1 MIKYLYFL
9 ILMIIP
15 LHFFAQQKTGI
26 ASFYH
31 AKFSGKKTASGDIF
45 SNQKMTGASNHFRLG
60 EWVKVTNVHNGKI
73 VYVLINDR
81 MAKNSARLIDLT
93 RWRQKASTLCIRD
106 FVRSRLNDVRN
117 RKICLK
123 RSPMPLRIR
132 HLLRPSQRQTSCAD
146 NNSLPR

>member
-93 RWRQKASTLCIRD
+93 QVAAKSLDFMHKGLCQVTVERCTKPENMLETITD
-106 FVRSRLNDVRN
+106 APQDTAFVA
-117 RKICLK
+117 
-123 RSPMPLRIR
+123 P
-132 HLLRPSQRQTSCAD
+132 
-146 NNSLPR
+146 